1 MRHYTNW
8 SDNDVKILLLS
19 KGQKCPGH
27 STASARAMYAYL
39 RTPGHSVVERF
50 AHVISQH
57 ERAYGVLPPK
67 IKKSRAEKLTAV
79 KLYKSNPFT
88 MMWQI
93 IKCKISK

>member
-8 SDNDVKILLLS
+8 SDNDIKILLLS

-27 STASARAMYAYL
+27 STGSSRVMYANL
-39 RTPGHSVVERF
+39 RTPGHSAVERF

-57 ERAYGVLPPK
+57 EKVYGALPPK
-67 IKKSRAEKLTAV
+67 IKKVRAEKLISV

-93 IKCKISK
+93 IKGKISK